1 MCRFKSCPDHKRS
14 DVKCKDV
21 SGSANTIYSKT
32 HQSSVSICSGEALVG
47 FQRGDVSQNVRKNL
61 KGAGATPVRYAQ
73 LCNSDWLE
81 YLADNEEV
89 AGSSPAATT
98 LMLGML
104 FTSFGQEGLRTP

>member
-1 MCRFKSCPDHKRS
+1 M
-14 DVKCKDV
+14 
-21 SGSANTIYSKT
+21 
-32 HQSSVSICSGEALVG
+32 G